1 MCESSVLL
9 GWPDSFQTALVAN
22 QSFDTAST
30 LVGLKGQQVK
40 KVSSNK
46 DGGGCTCLIYQDG
59 SCSVL
64 VNSI

>member
-1 MCESSVLL
+1 MWTFGLTRAAGL
-9 GWPDSFQTALVAN
+9 IPDGFNSKSTVRHY
-22 QSFDTAST
+22 QS
-30 LVGLKGQQVK
+30 LVGLKGQKVK

-59 SCSVL
+59 SGSVL

>member
-1 MCESSVLL
+1 MCGSSVLL
-9 GWPDSFQTALVAN
+9 GRLDSFQTVLIAN
-22 QSFDTAST
+22 QPFDTTST

-46 DGGGCTCLIYQDG
+46 DGGGCNCLIYQDG
-59 SCSVL
+59 SVSVL